1 MVSCIVLNSATLLTF
16 GSASAWSTWETAT
29 SKLVVDPEY
38 IKRVDDPKW

>member
-1 MVSCIVLNSATLLTF
+1 VILLTV
-16 GSASAWSTWETAT
+16 GSASAWGTWEAAT